1 MSTTTTTT
9 YGVKPDIPEKSLL
22 SQHERLPNEKKKPE
36 VKAKPKLP
44 KVIPVVKKVRRS
56 VKIQKYKYS

>member
-1 MSTTTTTT
+1 MSTTTTN
-9 YGVKPDIPEKSLL
+9 GVKPDIPEKSLS